1 MMIEPLL
8 YFWMK
13 NVFGGIEILLLFC
26 ISDVS
31 TNYFLRKGG
40 KSKHYHISNSRSEI
54 DSVSTKTGAFEYKA
68 LLQYIPCGISR

>member
-1 MMIEPLL
+1 MPEPLL
-8 YFWMK
+8 YFCMK
-13 NVFGGIEILLLFC
+13 NVFGGIEILLFC

-31 TNYFLRKGG
+31 ANYFLRKGE

-54 DSVSTKTGAFEYKA
+54 DSVPTKTGAFEYKA